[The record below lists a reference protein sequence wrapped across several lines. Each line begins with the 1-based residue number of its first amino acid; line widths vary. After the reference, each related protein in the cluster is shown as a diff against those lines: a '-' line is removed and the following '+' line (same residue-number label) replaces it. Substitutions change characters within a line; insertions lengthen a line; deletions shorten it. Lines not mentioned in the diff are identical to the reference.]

1 MNCKSV
7 DELSVLSRES
17 IIREYSVLY
26 GICNELKDSEQ
37 RQLQEIHQLRRELQ
51 TALSDKNHLSS
62 ELEIINSE
70 HAKDIEAISEK
81 HREDLQE
88 SKDRLLACKDELERV
103 ESARDELEAMVA
115 DLKRGGG
122 EEKQIVA
129 KVPVDNNQSIYAEKI
144 TELEVEND
152 DLAEAVESLKEELTD
167 ALKTNLQSENK
178 IEDLMDRLRCA
189 EENLESKRNE
199 LEEKNEMYETAQE
212 RVIELSGEL
221 NAIRMESDTAAKRG
235 NSLFAE
241 VDDQR
246 QKMRALLVAQ
256 KANYI
261 EMKNELEKCQQEVRK
276 LKRENTAMYK
286 EMEVCSH
293 IFLNA
298 EQHHTEKLNE
308 RIAELMKENEAINKK
323 LTFTEECLSEMVKN
337 SDVKWLD
344 PMVALCKSESNDL
357 KDKLYRCSLQKVTIA
372 GQLRQCEEESARWR
386 FEALKSRCVIADRE
400 ALLEDN
406 RIPFSAIMDIDRRV
420 RKIDNENVAPNIG
433 GRRSMLGF
441 KRRSIGK
448 LQSPQTNAKVEVDVN
463 NVRDK
468 AVADTKET
476 PPTNSIVLNSVG
488 HMKEVN
494 ELEKPVKSD
503 TELLQ
508 TDVKVK
514 PVDEPEHE
522 FKKPL
527 QPNGIPTRSTESAEP
542 NKNEKQKLLVPQP
555 TDYSGVTMRKKMNTS
570 TATSSSTDTKKHS
583 SGTILPSNLRPKINS
598 LTNSAGIL
606 KPSSSPNIPTDRK
619 VKFDDRSSTMK
630 TAVDKTSTER
640 KEEKVD
646 NVPKTAIKK
655 RIFIASKKPT
665 K

>member
-7 DELSVLSRES
+7 DDLSVLSRES

-103 ESARDELEAMVA
+103 ESVRDELDAMVA

-122 EEKQIVA
+122 EEKQIIA
-129 KVPVDNNQSIYAEKI
+129 TVPVDNNQSIYTEKI

-152 DLAEAVESLKEELTD
+152 DLAEAVESLKAELTD

-308 RIAELMKENEAINKK
+308 RITELMKENEAINKK
-323 LTFTEECLSEMVKN
+323 LTFTEECLSEMVKK

-386 FEALKSRCVIADRE
+386 FEALKSRCIIADRE
-400 ALLEDN
+400 SLLEDN

-448 LQSPQTNAKVEVDVN
+448 LQSPQTNSKIAVDVN

-468 AVADTKET
+468 VVADTKQT
-476 PPTNSIVLNSVG
+476 PPTDAILNSVG
-488 HMKEVN
+488 HMKEEN
-494 ELEKPVKSD
+494 ELQKPLQSD
-503 TELLQ
+503 IKLLQ
-508 TDVKVK
+508 TDVKVE

-522 FKKPL
+522 FKKPFL
-527 QPNGIPTRSTESAEP
+527 PNGIPTSSTESAEP
-542 NKNEKQKLLVPQP
+542 NKTEKQKLLVPQP
-555 TDYSGVTMRKKMNTS
+555 TDYSGVTMRKKMNLS
-570 TATSSSTDTKKHS
+570 TATPSSTATKNS
-583 SGTILPSNLRPKINS
+583 S
-598 LTNSAGIL
+598 GIL

-619 VKFDDRSSTMK
+619 VKFDDRTSTMK
-630 TAVDKTSTER
+630 PAVDKTSAER
-640 KEEKVD
+640 KEDKVD

-655 RIFIASKKPT
+655 RIFIASKKPA